1 MTTIKL
7 GFRPSREDESRGT
20 VCFLLT
26 HQRRVRTLTTGYQ
39 LLAENWNEERRM
51 FVPLGNEQQQ
61 AELRLLATKVSWE
74 VKRMA
79 DIITRRE
86 SMRIEYGIDELMDEI
101 RSLPPVQTLF
111 SFVHQQIDNLNLQ
124 GRMGT
129 ATTYGN
135 MIRNFMLFRNGC
147 DLTFDMLTPDLINQY
162 EQWLH
167 LRGVRANS
175 SSCYMRTLRA
185 AYRKAVQE
193 MLTPDRNPFC
203 NVFTGYAHTVK
214 RALTAGQVKQIVN
227 LDLPSGSAEAFAR
240 DLFLFSL
247 YTRGMSFVDMAFLR
261 KSNLSCGSLT
271 YSRQKTG
278 QTLSI
283 AWEPCMQ
290 EIVERYAHI
299 TKNSVY
305 ILPIITRADGTERR
319 QYLSAIRECNRTL
332 KRVGLLAHLLLPLTT
347 YVARHTWASLAQEMN
362 IPISV
367 IRDGMGHE
375 NLRTTQIYLASINSH
390 VVDKANQRIIGKI
403 L

>member
-1 MTTIKL
+1 
-7 GFRPSREDESRGT
+7 
-20 VCFLLT
+20 
-26 HQRRVRTLTTGYQ
+26 
-39 LLAENWNEERRM
+39 M